1 MKKTLLTATGQQK
14 WRQTTQRLVQ
24 TATATK
30 KSANTIEKNTD
41 MASSLLRKT
50 TGFEIQTRDIVT
62 PFRGLFK

>member
-50 TGFEIQTRDIVT
+50 TGFEIQTGDIVT
-62 PFRGLFK
+62 PLRGLFK